1 MMRKEL
7 PYYGIEDSFGG
18 NQNWFR
24 DPIMKLGGCA
34 AATAC
39 DTCINMSL
47 YNSKTDWYPY
57 DIQTLNREDYIRFSK
72 IMKPYLK
79 PRFQGIDTLNLFIE
93 GFYKYLKYVGESN
106 IHLEEFSGDMPAKQ
120 AIIEIKNQID
130 NGIVIPFLLLKHKNV
145 NFKYFIW
152 HWFLIVGYEE
162 FENEFYVKVST
173 YGQFHW
179 LSFHE
184 LWKTGFKRKGGMILI
199 R

>member
-1 MMRKEL
+1 MRKEL
-7 PYYGIEDSFGG
+7 PYYEIGDSFGG

-24 DPIMKLGGCA
+24 DPMMKLGGCA

-47 YNSKTDWYPY
+47 YSSKTDWYPY

-79 PRFQGIDTLNLFIE
+79 PRFQGIDTLKLFIE
-93 GFYKYLKYVGESN
+93 GFYEYLKGVGESN

-130 NGIVIPFLLLKHKNV
+130 NGIVIPFLLLKHRNV
-145 NFKYFIW
+145 NLKYFTW

-184 LWKTGFKRKGGMILI
+184 LWKTEFKRKGGIILI